1 MDKLFQSKWFIRVI
15 SLVLAIT
22 LYLFVTVETNPGQNE
37 SRIETT
43 SSKETEVIDEVPL
56 EIKIDAENYVVSGVP
71 EHVKV
76 SLEGK
81 TSVLTPIVRQQSFTV
96 FVDLRELEEGS
107 HTVEVEY
114 DNIPKEVNAYI
125 EPKTIDV
132 QIEKRAMQEFSV
144 DVDITNL
151 DKLPV
156 GYELG
161 EPSVDPET
169 VTIVSSQEVIDQ
181 IAMVKV
187 FVDVTDLRESI
198 RNKELPIIVYDA
210 QGNDLNVRVEPSS
223 VTVSMDVD
231 RPSTKV
237 PLDVKTKG
245 KLPDKFEIDKMEA
258 VEEIEIFGRRD
269 VLDEVKEISTEEIDL
284 SEIESS
290 GAIEVPLNLPEG
302 IAVNDEKIKVD
313 ITLKESK
320 VFKEIPIEIKGEG
333 DQKVVFKHPEDG
345 TISVTAIGLDTLME
359 ELEESEII
367 ASIDVT
373 NTDSDKESRVNIS
386 IEGPKDFKFDA
397 EPKKVTV
404 EVNE

>member
-1 MDKLFQSKWFIRVI
+1 RHLIGGRKRMDKLFQSKWFIRVI

-43 SSKETEVIDEVPL
+43 NSKETEVIDEVPL
-56 EIKIDAENYVVSGVP
+56 EIKIDAEYYVVSGVL

-81 TSVLTPIVRQQSFTV
+81 TIVLTPIVRQQSFTV

-132 QIEKRAMQEFSV
+132 QIEKRAMQEFLV

-223 VTVSMDVD
+223 VTVSMEVRRLNKKDAH
-231 RPSTKV
+231 
-237 PLDVKTKG
+237 DVKTKG
-245 KLPDKFEIDKMEA
+245 KVADKFEMDKREA

-269 VLDEVKEISTEEIDL
+269 VLDEVKESWTEEIDL

-290 GAIEVPLNLPEG
+290 GAIEVPL
-302 IAVNDEKIKVD
+302 
-313 ITLKESK
+313 
-320 VFKEIPIEIKGEG
+320 
-333 DQKVVFKHPEDG
+333 
-345 TISVTAIGLDTLME
+345 
-359 ELEESEII
+359 
-367 ASIDVT
+367 
-373 NTDSDKESRVNIS
+373 
-386 IEGPKDFKFDA
+386 
-397 EPKKVTV
+397 
-404 EVNE
+404 

>member
-1 MDKLFQSKWFIRVI
+1 M
-15 SLVLAIT
+15 
-22 LYLFVTVETNPGQNE
+22 
-37 SRIETT
+37 
-43 SSKETEVIDEVPL
+43 IDEVPL

-231 RPSTKV
+231 RPSKKV